1 MRKDKQ
7 KVIGETF
14 SEEHLRAMLE
24 ELTDYA
30 DRSDFDILERAY
42 RGMKPDNFK
51 TFLSLF
57 KEKGHEITAKNDR
70 GQTLT
75 DAIANHRHA
84 NEYIAALKAAL

>member
-51 TFLSLF
+51 TFLALF
-57 KEKGHEITAKNDR
+57 KEKGHKITAKNER
-70 GQTLT
+70 GQMLA